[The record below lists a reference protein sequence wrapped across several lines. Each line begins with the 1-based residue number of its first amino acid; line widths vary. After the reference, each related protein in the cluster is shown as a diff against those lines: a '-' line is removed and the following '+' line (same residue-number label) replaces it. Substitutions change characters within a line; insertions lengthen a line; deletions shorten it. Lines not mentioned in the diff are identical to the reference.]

1 MLMLA
6 RMVRLAATLIA
17 GVIVVGI
24 VLHVLGAN
32 ASNAIVSAVY
42 DVAGIFVD
50 PFRNLFEISDAKW
63 EIAVNWGIAAAVYL
77 AVGTLLARL
86 LAGTRTYSGARP
98 RRPWGRIRPSS
109 RST

>member
-1 MLMLA
+1 MLFLA
-6 RMVRLAATLIA
+6 RMVKLAATLIA

-24 VLHVLGAN
+24 LLHVLGAN

-50 PFRNLFEISDAKW
+50 PFRNLFSIEDGKVQ
-63 EIAVNWGIAAAVYL
+63 IAVNWGIAAAVYL
-77 AVGTLLARL
+77 AVGTLLARV
-86 LAGTRTYSGARP
+86 LAYSGARA
-98 RRPWGRIRPSS
+98 RRPLGRIRPSS